1 MLRAL
6 HDPARPRKRLWYTST
21 RKKILLQFLQAEG
34 MVKQMHQWTH
44 LGVSKL
50 IQTFSKTKYYVT
62 GLKYLVE
69 QIVH

>member
-1 MLRAL
+1 M
-6 HDPARPRKRLWYTST
+6 
-21 RKKILLQFLQAEG
+21 RKKILLQFLQAEA
-34 MVKQMHQWTH
+34 MVKQIYQWTH

>member
-6 HDPARPRKRLWYTST
+6 HDPARWRKRLWYTS
-21 RKKILLQFLQAEG
+21 RGKKILLQFLQTEA

-44 LGVSKL
+44 LRVSKL

-69 QIVH
+69 QIVD